1 MKQRAHIPLLL
12 AVSMAIG
19 LWLGSGLRNPFLRT
33 EQTAGWQKI
42 EQILQYVENDY
53 VDTISKARLE
63 DEVVAYLLQRLD
75 PHSYYIPEE
84 DLATMNEPLDG
95 GFEGIGV
102 QFNLRNDSIY
112 VVNTIPGGPSEA
124 AGLLPGDRI
133 VEVDSVVIAGTGLNN
148 RKVMGLLKGPEG
160 SAVQVGVQRRGSS
173 EVLRYQILRGAIP
186 ISSFDAIYLLDDST
200 IYVKLARF
208 SKTTY
213 EEFQERVYPLKT
225 TNTKGFVLDLR
236 GNGGGYLDAAV
247 NLADEFLPDGVVITY
262 TEGKSRP
269 RRDYLATSDGA
280 FEGVALSIIIDGYSA
295 SASEIMAGA
304 IQDLQRGW
312 IVGKRS
318 YGKGLVQEQNE
329 WNDGSATRLTVARY
343 YTPNGRSIQRPYQSL
358 SGSETN
364 LPDTLIGGIDPDIN
378 VERDTTGVT
387 WFFAELVHG
396 AMLTEFAYHWRD
408 RHYAWLSA
416 VDEHEFSNV
425 LSSDTLASGLRL
437 YLDHRG
443 VEINEKEWTRSIDR
457 ITLRIQA
464 LIARSL
470 FGDQTYFRILN
481 QTDPFV
487 IQAMDQLRSA
497 KRGSPALR

>member
-1 MKQRAHIPLLL
+1 MIQRAHIPLLL

-75 PHSYYIPEE
+75 PHSYYIPED

-102 QFNLRNDSIY
+102 QFNLRNDSVY
-112 VVNTIPGGPSEA
+112 VVNTIPGGPSEK

-133 VEVDSVVIAGTGLNN
+133 IEVDSLVIAGTGLNN

-160 SAVQVGVQRRGSS
+160 SAVQVGVKRRGSS

-213 EEFQERVYPLKT
+213 QEFRERVYPLKT
-225 TNTKGFVLDLR
+225 PSTKGFILDLR
-236 GNGGGYLDAAV
+236 GNGGGYLDGAV
-247 NLADEFLPDGVVITY
+247 NLADEFLPEGAVITY
-262 TEGKSRP
+262 TEGKNRP
-269 RRDYLATSDGA
+269 RRDYLATTDGA
-280 FEGVALSIIIDGYSA
+280 FEEVVLSVIIDGYSA
-295 SASEIMAGA
+295 SASEILAGA
-304 IQDLQRGW
+304 IQDLQRGA

-343 YTPNGRSIQRPYQSL
+343 YTPNGRSIQRPYESL
-358 SGSETN
+358 SGPDAN
-364 LPDTLIGGIDPDIN
+364 LPDSLIGGIDPDIN
-378 VERDTTGVT
+378 VVRDTTGVT

-396 AMLTEFAYHWRD
+396 AVLTEFAYHWRD
-408 RHYAWLSA
+408 EQYAWLSK
-416 VDEHEFSNV
+416 VNERDFSDV
-425 LSSDTLASGLRL
+425 VSSDTLASSLRR
-437 YLDHRG
+437 YLG
-443 VEINEKEWTRSIDR
+443 NSKVEINEKEWSRSIDR
-457 ITLRIQA
+457 ITLRVQA

-470 FGDQTYFRILN
+470 FGDQAYFRILN

-487 IQAMDQLRSA
+487 MQARDQLRSA
-497 KRGSPALR
+497 KSLSPAL